1 MLTILMVVIFF
12 RLEIVKFFRPYLK
25 YNQLMVPV
33 CLIGLSYMF
42 TVNDSFVD
50 TFILVVEHNIQL
62 LKHMINQL
70 FNSVYFHSYIEELS
84 DYIFRG
90 LILGFLMF
98 YPYRYKKKFS
108 SIVYATQT
116 NCVNTIYIFSIVVFC
131 LFCGRFGI

>member
-1 MLTILMVVIFF
+1 MVVIFF